1 MSQEKKKERRKMW
14 LNMKCIYVVVLC
26 SDHEVYIVS
35 LENLASPQVFCPGA
49 PGENKHK
56 AEITW

>member
-1 MSQEKKKERRKMW
+1 MW